1 MNYEIFLTLFCTI
14 FWKCIWCVIPVPAN
28 WKSVLA
34 RTISVTFLIYLLNYP
49 DKTKSLYQNPLLFC
63 MSTSSKDDLLKEE
76 SMRKYLVN
84 QAGIYLWNML
94 KVISCFGSRCNKS
107 VMVHRATNYFN
118 WDESNI
124 FSCFFFYQT
133 QQSFIFSF
141 ESKSLCMDAINECH
155 KKAILNR
162 CWRMI
167 LSNRSLSCKIEL
179 ATFHFLIEMN
189 EKCKHS
195 IHYFVK
201 LFAKNLLVNKVFWM
215 RKKVF
220 ANCWIIS

>member
-107 VMVHRATNYFN
+107 VMVHLETNYFN
-118 WDESNI
+118 WDEWNI
-124 FSCFFFYQT
+124 FLCFFFIRRNNHL
-133 QQSFIFSF
+133 FFL
-141 ESKSLCMDAINECH
+141 SKVKVCVWMQLMNVI
-155 KKAILNR
+155 KR
-162 CWRMI
+162 Q
-167 LSNRSLSCKIEL
+167 
-179 ATFHFLIEMN
+179 FLIDAE
-189 EKCKHS
+189 EWFWVIVACR
-195 IHYFVK
+195 VK
-201 LFAKNLLVNKVFWM
+201 
-215 RKKVF
+215 
-220 ANCWIIS
+220 